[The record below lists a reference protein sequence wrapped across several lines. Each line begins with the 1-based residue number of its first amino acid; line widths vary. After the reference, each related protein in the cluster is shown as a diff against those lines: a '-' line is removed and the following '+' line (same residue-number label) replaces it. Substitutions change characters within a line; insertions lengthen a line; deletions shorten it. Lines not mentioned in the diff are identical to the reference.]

1 MFCRGQVIGLVLF
14 SLGVGLLLG
23 WLLGLCLP
31 VWPAAVALIAAGCF
45 LLRC

>member
-1 MFCRGQVIGLVLF
+1 MFYRGQVIGIAVLF
-14 SLGVGLLLG
+14 LGIGLLLG

-31 VWPAAVALIAAGCF
+31 VWPAALALIATGWF